1 MASTTYPDFHA
12 HTEALE
18 VAKAFA
24 SGIKDRIIIITG
36 VNVQGIGYTTAQA
49 FVSSLCLCP

>member
-1 MASTTYPDFHA
+1 MASTTYHDFHA